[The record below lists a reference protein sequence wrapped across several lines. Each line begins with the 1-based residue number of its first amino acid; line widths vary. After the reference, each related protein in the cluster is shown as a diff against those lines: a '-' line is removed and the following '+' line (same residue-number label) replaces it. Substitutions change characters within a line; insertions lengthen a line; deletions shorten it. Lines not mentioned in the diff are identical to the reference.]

1 MGSREPS
8 ETDRMNRFISLSLSL
23 FIGVCLLFASQHAA
37 WGYVDPGSGLL
48 AMQSIA
54 SVLAAAGFFLRRQI
68 RELFHRGEKAPAV
81 EVRAKDGNPA
91 KAA

>member
-1 MGSREPS
+1 
-8 ETDRMNRFISLSLSL
+8 MNRFTSFSFSL
-23 FIGVCLLFASQHAA
+23 FIGICLLFASERQA

-68 RELFHRGEKAPAV
+68 RALFHRGEKPPAL
-81 EVRAKDGNPA
+81 EVRTKEDNPA
-91 KAA
+91 NLA

>member
-1 MGSREPS
+1 
-8 ETDRMNRFISLSLSL
+8 MNRFISFSLSL
-23 FIGVCLLFASQHAA
+23 FIGICLLFASQHAA

-68 RELFHRGEKAPAV
+68 RALFHRGEKTPPLAV
-81 EVRAKDGNPA
+81 RTKEGDPA
-91 KAA
+91 KVA

>member
-1 MGSREPS
+1 MK
-8 ETDRMNRFISLSLSL
+8 RFLSFSFSL
-23 FIGVCLLFASQHAA
+23 FIAVCLLIASERQA

-68 RELFHRGEKAPAV
+68 RALFHRGEKTAPLD
-81 EVRAKDGNPA
+81 VRAKEGNPA
-91 KAA
+91 NLA

>member
-1 MGSREPS
+1 
-8 ETDRMNRFISLSLSL
+8 MNRFLSFSLSL
-23 FIGVCLLFASQHAA
+23 FIGICLVFASEHQA

-68 RELFHRGEKAPAV
+68 RSLFHRGEKTPALD
-81 EVRAKDGNPA
+81 VRAKEGNPA
-91 KAA
+91 NLA

>member
-1 MGSREPS
+1 MK
-8 ETDRMNRFISLSLSL
+8 RFISFSFLL
-23 FIGVCLLFASQHAA
+23 FIGICLLFASEGQA

-68 RELFHRGEKAPAV
+68 RALFHRGEKTPAL
-81 EVRAKDGNPA
+81 EVQAKEGNPA
-91 KAA
+91 NLA

>member
-1 MGSREPS
+1 
-8 ETDRMNRFISLSLSL
+8 MNRFITFSFSI
-23 FIGVCLLFASQHAA
+23 FIGICLLFASQQAA

-68 RELFHRGEKAPAV
+68 RALFHRGDKTPALK
-81 EVRAKDGNPA
+81 VRAKEGNPA
-91 KAA
+91 NVA